1 MEPEYLPPTSDYVFK
16 KIFGDPSNLYD
27 ILADFLKA
35 VVTDLQ
41 DQELEKIVLRDTH
54 VLPNIQDDK
63 FGILDVM
70 VELKSGKLIDIE
82 IQVIDRKDMEHRTCF
97 YLSHLV
103 SSQLSSG
110 ERYRSIKP
118 SIAIII
124 TKYNWIQ
131 DSESYHNTYKF
142 YDKEN
147 NSLFGD
153 AMTIYTVELTK
164 LKDNDVKTSLYNW
177 IKFFNS
183 KSKEE
188 FKMAGTTN
196 KAIANAVKKVE
207 ELSLDREARIEYE
220 FREKALKDYNSV
232 IFDAKEEGI
241 KKGKAEGIKEGI
253 KNGIKK
259 GKEEGIKEGEI
270 KGKIEAVIKLIT
282 KYKVDIDTAMED
294 FDLPFE
300 YKKQIEDRLRR
311 I

>member
-16 KIFGDPSNLYD
+16 KIFGDPNNLYD

-35 VVTDLQ
+35 VITDLQ

-70 VELKSGKLIDIE
+70 VELRSGKLIDIE
-82 IQVIDRKDMEHRTCF
+82 IQVIDRKDMEQRTCF

-124 TKYNWIQ
+124 TKYNWIK
-131 DSESYHNTYKF
+131 DSENYHNTYKF

-147 NSLFGD
+147 NSSFGD
-153 AMTIYTVELTK
+153 TMTIHTVELTK
-164 LKDNDVKTSLYNW
+164 LKDNDIKTSLYNW

-183 KSKEE
+183 KSK
-188 FKMAGTTN
+188 G
-196 KAIANAVKKVE
+196 
-207 ELSLDREARIEYE
+207 
-220 FREKALKDYNSV
+220 
-232 IFDAKEEGI
+232 GI
-241 KKGKAEGIKEGI
+241 
-253 KNGIKK
+253 
-259 GKEEGIKEGEI
+259 
-270 KGKIEAVIKLIT
+270 
-282 KYKVDIDTAMED
+282 
-294 FDLPFE
+294 
-300 YKKQIEDRLRR
+300 
-311 I
+311 